1 MMLRAVLFIGIDTF
15 SANATAVY
23 VGLAVIFTPKASAG
37 STI

>member
-1 MMLRAVLFIGIDTF
+1 MLTF

-23 VGLAVIFTPKASAG
+23 DGLEVILTPKASAG